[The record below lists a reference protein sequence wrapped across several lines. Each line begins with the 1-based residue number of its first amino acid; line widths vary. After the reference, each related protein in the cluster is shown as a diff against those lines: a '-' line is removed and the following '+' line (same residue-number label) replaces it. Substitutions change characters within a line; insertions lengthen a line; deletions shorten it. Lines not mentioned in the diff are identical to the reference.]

1 MTCPVGLLDQSKP
14 LPKSVSNR
22 RDFFSSPRW
31 NLFWSRRVVY
41 LYLSPQKHVMLVSG
55 KNIEVTLLELLEQW
69 MMITVIHHSYKSQ
82 WRDDWGCL
90 LWIDKTWAK
99 DRTYIW
105 VSVWW
110 KTKTPHMNNE
120 VEGSRFER
128 LGEQNVWYIKTVLG
142 AGRVSDVQKRL
153 QGENKRTA
161 PVVVVF
167 KKEKDEFYKP
177 HVGTRVGERGSLS
190 HKEQ

>member
-1 MTCPVGLLDQSKP
+1 
-14 LPKSVSNR
+14 
-22 RDFFSSPRW
+22 
-31 NLFWSRRVVY
+31 
-41 LYLSPQKHVMLVSG
+41 
-55 KNIEVTLLELLEQW
+55 
-69 MMITVIHHSYKSQ
+69 
-82 WRDDWGCL
+82 
-90 LWIDKTWAK
+90 
-99 DRTYIW
+99 
-105 VSVWW
+105 
-110 KTKTPHMNNE
+110 MNNE

-142 AGRVSDVQKRL
+142 AGRVSGVQKRL